1 MRYEQMSA
9 SPKGKLTMV
18 GNQQYDCIRIM
29 LNEIFVTVLC
39 NALRVFSYVGELR
52 GGGVF
57 QDLY

>member
-1 MRYEQMSA
+1 
-9 SPKGKLTMV
+9 
-18 GNQQYDCIRIM
+18 M

-39 NALRVFSYVGELR
+39 NALRVFPYVGELR

>member
-1 MRYEQMSA
+1 
-9 SPKGKLTMV
+9 
-18 GNQQYDCIRIM
+18 M